1 MYLYFCICVCV
12 CVFAAL
18 EWKVLLQREGGV
30 KQNLFQTDKA
40 ASDICEG
47 MGGVLSSIIQGRWW
61 WSSPPS
67 PPPSLWEKLE
77 DTVRGLRATLDNID
91 KPLHVILENNIDN
104 FEEEDCE
111 SREGVDISSG
121 VIEKFL
127 KIGNLPDRC

>member
-1 MYLYFCICVCV
+1 M
-12 CVFAAL
+12 
-18 EWKVLLQREGGV
+18 LLQREVGV

-67 PPPSLWEKLE
+67 PSPPSLWEKLE
-77 DTVRGLRATLDNID
+77 DTVRGLRVTLDNID

-104 FEEEDCE
+104 FEDEDCAKE
-111 SREGVDISSG
+111 EPREGVDISSG

>member
-1 MYLYFCICVCV
+1 M
-12 CVFAAL
+12 
-18 EWKVLLQREGGV
+18 LLQREGGV

-77 DTVRGLRATLDNID
+77 DTVRGLRATLDNIG

-104 FEEEDCE
+104 FEEEDCAKEE
-111 SREGVDISSG
+111 SGEDVDISGG

-127 KIGNLPDRC
+127 MIENLPDKC

>member
-1 MYLYFCICVCV
+1 M
-12 CVFAAL
+12 
-18 EWKVLLQREGGV
+18 LLQREVGV

-67 PPPSLWEKLE
+67 PSPSSLWEKLE
-77 DTVRGLRATLDNID
+77 DTVRGLRVTLDNID

-104 FEEEDCE
+104 FEDEDCAKE
-111 SREGVDISSG
+111 EPREGVDISSG